1 MTLKQQQ
8 YTKHNMKTKLSK
20 YEEESLGT
28 NGSKGYGVRVSVS
41 NSSYMAHQDSSEQ
54 RDRDREQRMRKSRL
68 ASPTSTSSSPVPQG
82 RLKQMSPSEMSGFL
96 GGASEQS
103 NRPYL
108 TSQLINKENTSNNV
122 STSSPSHFYAA
133 GESQSS
139 ASMIESSRD
148 RQADRNNG
156 YNNANSHT
164 HYHNRH
170 ASQIDHYR
178 SGEIFL
184 DIFGLPITVSVVK
197 SGFLND

>member
-54 RDRDREQRMRKSRL
+54 RDREQRIRKSRL

-82 RLKQMSPSEMSGFL
+82 RLKQMSPSEMLGFL
-96 GGASEQS
+96 GGANEPS

-108 TSQLINKENTSNNV
+108 TSQLINKENTSNV

-133 GESQSS
+133 SESQSS

-148 RQADRNNG
+148 RQDRNNG

-170 ASQIDHYR
+170 ASQIDHHR
-178 SGEIFL
+178 SGKIFV

-197 SGFLND
+197 SGFSND